1 MSQQQVVII
10 DTGCA
15 NIASVKFAIERL
27 GYPVTVSKDPEIVLS
42 ADKLLLLGVGT
53 AAEAMKNLE
62 QRNLIQLIKQIT
74 QPILGICLGMQ
85 LLGRYS
91 LEQVKDEKEQQVPCL
106 DICSA
111 PVIKLDSKDFLSL
124 IWGGIP

>member
-42 ADKLLLLGVGT
+42 ADKLLLPGVGT

-74 QPILGICLGMQ
+74 QPILGSVWACN
-85 LLGRYS
+85 
-91 LEQVKDEKEQQVPCL
+91 C
-106 DICSA
+106 
-111 PVIKLDSKDFLSL
+111 
-124 IWGGIP
+124 